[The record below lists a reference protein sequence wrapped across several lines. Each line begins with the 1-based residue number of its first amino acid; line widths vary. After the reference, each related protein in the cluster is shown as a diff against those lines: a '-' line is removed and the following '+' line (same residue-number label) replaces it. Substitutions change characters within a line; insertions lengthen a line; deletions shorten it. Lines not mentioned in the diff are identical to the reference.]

1 MNYRCEYCGQKFALD
16 DVCCRFCGGRLPDV
30 APQRNEIDFWP
41 DVVGASTLDIYYYKS
56 TDTCRPIIYHEDT
69 KLRPYAAMDEAVLID
84 WGP

>member
-41 DVVGASTLDIYYYKS
+41 GGVMGSNYSIASCT
-56 TDTCRPIIYHEDT
+56 PIIYEYHEDT
-69 KLRPYAAMDEAVLID
+69 RIFPGAPVLVD
-84 WGP
+84 WRT